1 MTITYRVR
9 LGAARGPIAN
19 DLHVSLKA
27 YLGPLSKAIYRDH
40 SSDAE
45 CEVVA
50 ILRGDPCDPAKPL
63 MQHGSVDPNAGI
75 HPERW
80 FSVRLFDN
88 EVQVTLR
95 QPDEATHALARGYAE
110 FVARYWRGQLETP

>member
-1 MTITYRVR
+1 VTTRYRVL

-19 DLHVSLKA
+19 DIHLSLKA

-45 CEVVA
+45 CECVA
-50 ILRGDPCDPAKPL
+50 ILRGDPCNPAQPL
-63 MQHGSVDPNAGI
+63 AQHGGLDPNAGL
-75 HPERW
+75 HHERW
-80 FSVRLFDN
+80 FSVQLLDN